1 MKVKDLE
8 KEEQEELINR
18 FFNTGYSGT
27 IKELL
32 EIDIMTDDDVKK
44 YIDFLESKNYD

>member
-8 KEEQEELINR
+8 KDEQENLINC

-27 IKELL
+27 IEELL
-32 EIDIMTDDDVKK
+32 EIDIMSGDDVEK
-44 YIDFLESKNYD
+44 YIDFLESRNYD